1 MSDQNPNRM
10 QTPTPRD
17 HNVASMSE
25 IMPFRS
31 SKIKLWKSPLFM
43 LAILAALITPLL
55 FGLMGMALSGETV
68 RDQMGALA
76 AISTLAVFFLLML
89 MQTAFYLYVK
99 PGRSIL
105 IYLLTFAIVVALFF
119 TPVLQAFFF
128 IFRKVLPGDVD
139 LQAQYTFP
147 VMFWKMLW
155 GAGFMEELF
164 KALPILLGAALTIYA
179 LKQPQLRE
187 NPAFKL
193 LHVRGPVD
201 GVLMGLFAGAGF
213 IFIET
218 AFDYIP
224 RIAQGAFEET
234 QNPLAAIAAGLTLM
248 LPRVFG
254 GIVGHMAYSGIFG
267 YFIGLAVLRPTDRWK
282 LIGIGYLAS
291 TLVHTLWNSVSVINP
306 MLQYVVAIA
315 AAIAVVGALLK
326 ARQIEASLGMTS
338 AAASETSGSILVD
351 RGATPAAPYPNVAP
365 QPYAPQPH
373 PQAYAP
379 PPQAYAPPPQAAPT
393 PQPAPAP
400 SASVDQAL
408 GLDIDGLII
417 PLRAGARIEPATEPA
432 LAGRGAGVVGEVVAH
447 PSRPGVLGL
456 RNAGGGLWTARLRD
470 GGVQTIEANQNVRLA
485 PGVVIAFSQDLV
497 GAVRVLG

>member
-25 IMPFRS
+25 LMPFRS

-43 LAILAALITPLL
+43 LAILAAVVTPLL
-55 FGLMGMALSGETV
+55 FALMNMALAGETA
-68 RDQMGALA
+68 RDQMSALA

-119 TPVLQAFFF
+119 TPVLQLFFF
-128 IFRKVLPGDVD
+128 VFRKVLPGEID
-139 LQAQYTFP
+139 LTQQHSFLVT
-147 VMFWKMLW
+147 FWKMLW

-164 KALPILLGAALTIYA
+164 KALPILLGAGLTIYA
-179 LKQPQLRE
+179 LKQPQVRE

-201 GVLMGLFAGAGF
+201 GILMGLFAGAGF

-224 RIAQGAFEET
+224 RIANQALEQT
-234 QNPLAAIAAGLTLM
+234 QNPLAAIAAALTLM

-254 GIVGHMAYSGIFG
+254 GIVGHMAYSGLFG
-267 YFIGLAVLRPTDRWK
+267 YFIGLAVLRPADRWK
-282 LIGIGYLAS
+282 LIGIGYVAS
-291 TLVHTLWNSVSVINP
+291 TLIHTLWNSVPAINP
-306 MLQYVVAIA
+306 TLQYAVAIV
-315 AAIAVVGALLK
+315 AAITVVGALLK
-326 ARQIEASLGMTS
+326 ARQIEASLGMAS
-338 AAASETSGSILVD
+338 ANAAETSGSILVE
-351 RGATPAAPYPNVAP
+351 RGATPAAPYPNAAP
-365 QPYAPQPH
+365 QAFT
-373 PQAYAP
+373 P
-379 PPQAYAPPPQAAPT
+379 PPQPI
-393 PQPAPAP
+393 PQPAPIPQPTPAAP
-400 SASVDQAL
+400 APAAGAEQVL
-408 GLDIDGLII
+408 GLDIDGLVI
-417 PLRAGARIEPATEPA
+417 PLRAGSRVDPAGEPA
-432 LAGRGAGVVGEVVAH
+432 LAGRGAGVIGEVVAH

-456 RNAGGGLWTARLRD
+456 RNAGAGLWTARLRD